1 MSSPIP
7 ISTNQPTTPPDTR
20 RVSHPTLDK
29 LPLPAHPPG
38 SGSAHSPSSSL
49 SISPQ
54 TPFFPPP
61 GAPLSPLG
69 SSATPTQS
77 GFIKW
82 ASGFSLGKSP
92 VSPPLSSTRGFE
104 IPHLQSPSQSH
115 QHPTS
120 ASMPASA
127 IVMDEDDHHAHERHD
142 AFEFGDLGDMK
153 NKSWTGATATANR
166 RAVSMSMASGQS
178 ASGITSML
186 RGFGSTSAASGPGQ
200 HGEVTSPIGF
210 SPGGGTGHN
219 QNGTSP
225 PASMPQ
231 GGVLA
236 DKAAKGQGLL
246 RRFSIGGG
254 FARSPFLSPPSGSSA
269 LPPSPPHASMS
280 TTAPAAS
287 APVQSAIPPPLP
299 VHHAVDEGLKP
310 RMTARGRRYSETG
323 ARKRGVSPMGERI
336 LRDQVHF

>member
-1 MSSPIP
+1 
-7 ISTNQPTTPPDTR
+7 
-20 RVSHPTLDK
+20 
-29 LPLPAHPPG
+29 
-38 SGSAHSPSSSL
+38 
-49 SISPQ
+49 
-54 TPFFPPP
+54 
-61 GAPLSPLG
+61 
-69 SSATPTQS
+69 
-77 GFIKW
+77 
-82 ASGFSLGKSP
+82 
-92 VSPPLSSTRGFE
+92 
-104 IPHLQSPSQSH
+104 
-115 QHPTS
+115 
-120 ASMPASA
+120 MPASA

-254 FARSPFLSPPSGSSA
+254 FARVSTAWWHRIFAHPYPTT
-269 LPPSPPHASMS
+269 SPPHHIALYPLFPFSDS
-280 TTAPAAS
+280 TDSDSPVYTGDQPSRTA
-287 APVQSAIPPPLP
+287 LC
-299 VHHAVDEGLKP
+299 DLN
-310 RMTARGRRYSETG
+310 
-323 ARKRGVSPMGERI
+323 
-336 LRDQVHF
+336 